1 MLERGQD
8 AGQFFGRAEGTLFL
22 RLHDEHLS
30 RPRFLLDLRLRRSGR
45 RLLRVYDR
53 IGTLLLLGLELLRAY
68 EILHDEAILIG
79 KIRTREIV
87 LQALQD
93 SRDHLGHRLRAFDSR
108 QALLAVERG
117 TVAHVHGANPLTTRA
132 LHLHDDGDGHHDDQP
147 PHDGQN
153 QIERLVH
160 PVEPQEVPEPQEE
173 RRGQGQ
179 QDEYYHVA
187 FLHDETPIR
196 PIRQPTSHPQ
206 ERPSALSAPKSIT
219 VAPIIGSPF
228 GSITCPVI
236 FTVLKRYLI
245 FLAGLFV
252 NSLGVA
258 LITKANLGTSPISS
272 IPYVLSLNFA
282 LSLGNFTIIFSIL
295 LIVLQIVILGKN
307 FKPESLLQI
316 PVSIA
321 FGFFIDFSMILLN
334 ALNPQMY
341 AAKVAYLLIGCLILG
356 VGVYMEVLA
365 DVVMLPGESF
375 VRAVVARWET
385 EFGVTKIAF
394 DVSMAV
400 IAAAASFF
408 LARELNGV
416 REGTIVAAL
425 LVGFIAR
432 TIGKKL
438 HFLPGM
444 LFE

>member
-1 MLERGQD
+1 M
-8 AGQFFGRAEGTLFL
+8 TNNKK
-22 RLHDEHLS
+22 
-30 RPRFLLDLRLRRSGR
+30 DL
-45 RLLRVYDR
+45 
-53 IGTLLLLGLELLRAY
+53 
-68 EILHDEAILIG
+68 
-79 KIRTREIV
+79 
-87 LQALQD
+87 
-93 SRDHLGHRLRAFDSR
+93 
-108 QALLAVERG
+108 
-117 TVAHVHGANPLTTRA
+117 
-132 LHLHDDGDGHHDDQP
+132 
-147 PHDGQN
+147 
-153 QIERLVH
+153 
-160 PVEPQEVPEPQEE
+160 
-173 RRGQGQ
+173 
-179 QDEYYHVA
+179 
-187 FLHDETPIR
+187 
-196 PIRQPTSHPQ
+196 
-206 ERPSALSAPKSIT
+206 
-219 VAPIIGSPF
+219 
-228 GSITCPVI
+228 
-236 FTVLKRYLI
+236 LKRYLI

-282 LSLGNFTIIFSIL
+282 LSLGSFTIIFSIL

-341 AAKVAYLLIGCLILG
+341 AAKVAYLLILG